1 MWSQHERPGFLRRGI
16 TAVGRMALTNYI
28 SHSIIL
34 GFPYYGTGL
43 GLRDQLDLHQAMLI
57 VPLIWTAQITA
68 STWWLKRFHFGPLEW
83 LWRRLTYG
91 SLDFKKKTPP
101 DSSAAS

>member
-1 MWSQHERPGFLRRGI
+1 
-16 TAVGRMALTNYI
+16 MAFTNCI

-57 VPLIWTAQITA
+57 VPVIWTPQITA

-83 LWRRLTYG
+83 LWRRLPTVR
-91 SLDFKKKTPP
+91 STLKRKRRLIHRRRLE
-101 DSSAAS
+101 A

>member
-1 MWSQHERPGFLRRGI
+1 
-16 TAVGRMALTNYI
+16 MAFTNCI

-68 STWWLKRFHFGPLEW
+68 STWWLKRFRFGPLEW
-83 LWRRLTYG
+83 LWRRLNYG
-91 SLDFKKKTPP
+91 SLALKKKPPP
-101 DSSAAS
+101 DLPVAP